1 MVIQHQK
8 KQKTKQKLKKIKS
21 DISEIAKRKNK
32 SGEQK
37 GAMKNIMAL
46 YESQEEVSNCLMI
59 ILKLYL
65 ILNAKQNMEKD
76 SKY

>member
-8 KQKTKQKLKKIKS
+8 KQKTKQKLKKIKL

-46 YESQEEVSNCLMI
+46 YESQEAVSNCLMI

>member
-37 GAMKNIMAL
+37 DAMKNIMAL